1 MKFINRNKKYII
13 LFSIGLLFI
22 LVGILSWNLYFSK
35 YKQFSDQEKIF
46 LESAQRY
53 YSFNQNFLPKVGET
67 REVTYKFLSENEHV
81 VALYIPNTD
90 KLCDLENSWVR
101 VYKNDKN
108 EYEYTTYL
116 KCGKFES
123 TVDHEGPVITL
134 KGNEQIVVSL
144 NSNYEEPG
152 VEKITDNIDGNIDV
166 NKVTIDSSNVNTS
179 KVGTYKITYT
189 IRDKAYNKTVI
200 TRKVIVAKNLTEVVK
215 NDTDDSNYYRGSNT
229 NNYLIFSG
237 MLFRIVNV
245 NDDGSVV
252 LISDSAI
259 TYLRFNH
266 DVYQNS
272 NVDSWLNNIFY
283 NNIYNKEYLVDKNYC
298 VGTVSSIN
306 DISNSC
312 SNELI
317 SKVGLLSI
325 NEYNST
331 ILNGETFL
339 NTGGGYFALGHKL
352 GEDNYLAIPM
362 DLKNGIESDI
372 LAPIR
377 PVINLK
383 SNLFI
388 SNGDGTASNPYKLY
402 DYKYGKENDLLNTR
416 IIGEYVE
423 YSGLKFRI
431 LGLDKNNNVK
441 VIMSDP
447 LMIQPNNTRITLKVS
462 GNTKFNNKEKD
473 NYGYILNNDYL
484 DYIDTKYLVNMEYEI
499 PINDSSLKYNEY
511 KTEKVNG
518 KILLSK
524 TYELFSA
531 IDNNY
536 NNRTSNY
543 MYIDQSTS
551 NDNIF
556 VSTGGNTLA
565 YEMLKDNFGSYD
577 IKGVMTLKGN
587 IKIASGKGTVNNPYR
602 LK

>member
-565 YEMLKDNFGSYD
+565 YEMFKDNFGSYD